1 MKYGNLKFYSHTS
14 IAKYT
19 MKNENIIRKLFQD
32 KLQYRGAAL
41 KFASGKEIK
50 LKDMGARLETT
61 DNGVRIFASLDE
73 YIFEILYCKADEA
86 VISCKAILTPKGEVK
101 DKVRTVTAL
110 SAFCPAEPDA
120 PLIMHHFTEVGV
132 VERQKRKKKDF
143 SDHHLSL
150 FPKNDI
156 DKAVTFTA
164 KLPAKFYSRID
175 YEQRKNGVLLNVN
188 TIIPYSFEGK
198 IESEEWFV
206 TVNQLPTDAWEWTAK
221 RYATD
226 RTFETPIGW
235 STWDYYFTSATEDD
249 VKENV
254 DFIAADDVLS
264 KKIRYIALDDGW
276 QQREGDW
283 KSGVRYPSGLKSLVQ
298 YINSKG
304 FEAGIWIAPTRLHFL
319 CGTVMRRN
327 DFLVRDEKGDPIMD
341 EDMYVL
347 DPTHP
352 DGEKFLRETFTYLND
367 CGFRFYKLDFVSNM
381 VKYADRFYDKSA
393 GQFDA
398 LNRLFTIARES
409 VAEGSH
415 IMGCSLPYGA
425 DASLS
430 DSRRTGIDIHNTF
443 KHLKKCTEMALWQ
456 YASNERLY
464 KNDLDYLVVRG
475 KDTSSD
481 PQTNVLNPN
490 SGKYKA
496 EPTDEF
502 RWRDGEDFSYT
513 EAKCWC
519 GVMLMSGSSIFLGD
533 KLSLLNEKG
542 LDLIK
547 KTLSSADFHAAK
559 PVLTGK
565 EGLPEIWYK
574 EQTGSV
580 YVFNFG
586 EEEKTY
592 DVDLKNGTYR
602 DVFSEETYAVADN
615 KLRILIKAHDCVC
628 LQKGR

>member
-1 MKYGNLKFYSHTS
+1 
-14 IAKYT
+14 
-19 MKNENIIRKLFQD
+19 MKNENKIAELMQGGLR
-32 KLQYRGAAL
+32 YRGAAV
-41 KFASGKEIK
+41 KFAGGKK
-50 LKDMGARLETT
+50 VDLRNTDARVETT
-61 DNGVRIFASLDE
+61 DGGARILVSLEE
-73 YIFEILYCKADEA
+73 YTAEFIYRKVDTN
-86 VISCKAILTPKGEVK
+86 VVSCKAVLTPKGKVK
-101 DKVRTVTAL
+101 DSVREITAMRV
-110 SAFCPAEPDA
+110 FCLAEQDA
-120 PLIMHHFTEVGV
+120 PLIMNHFTEVGI
-132 VERQKRKKKDF
+132 VERQKRNKKDF
-143 SDHHLSL
+143 SENHLSL
-150 FPKNDI
+150 FPKNAA

-164 KLPAKFYSRID
+164 GLPAKFYSRVE
-175 YEQRKNGVLLNVN
+175 YEQRKNGVLFNVN
-188 TIIPYSFEGK
+188 TIIPYSYEGK
-198 IESEEWFV
+198 IESETWFI
-206 TVNQLPTDAWEWTAK
+206 TVNKSPTEAWEWTAK
-221 RYATD
+221 RFATD
-226 RTFETPIGW
+226 RTFETPVGW
-235 STWDYYFTSATEDD
+235 STWDYYFTSATEND

-254 DFIAADDVLS
+254 DFIAADEILS

-283 KSGVRYPSGLKSLVQ
+283 KSGARYPSGLKSLVQ

-327 DFLVRDEKGDPIMD
+327 DFLVLDENGDPIMD

-352 DGEKFLRETFTYLND
+352 DGEKFLRETFAYLND

-381 VKYADRFYDKSA
+381 TKFAQRFYDKSA
-393 GQFDA
+393 GHFDA

-409 VAEGSH
+409 VAKGSH

-425 DASLS
+425 DVSLS

-464 KNDLDYLVVRG
+464 KNDLDYLLVRG
-475 KDTSSD
+475 KDTTTDS
-481 PQTNVLNPN
+481 QTNVLNPN
-490 SGKYKA
+490 GGKYKA
-496 EPTDEF
+496 EPTETF

-519 GVMLMSGSSIFLGD
+519 GVILMSGSSVFLGD
-533 KLSLLNEKG
+533 KLPLLNGKG

-547 KTLSSADFHAAK
+547 KTLENADFHAAK
-559 PVLTGK
+559 PVLTGL
-565 EGLPEIWYK
+565 EGLPEIWRK

-592 DVDLKNGTYR
+592 DLELKNGTYR
-602 DVFSEETYAVADN
+602 DIFDEKSYVVADGA
-615 KLRILIKAHDCVC
+615 LRVSIAAHDCVC
-628 LQKGR
+628 LYKQ

>member
-1 MKYGNLKFYSHTS
+1 MKDKRIITELMQNRLK
-14 IAKYT
+14 
-19 MKNENIIRKLFQD
+19 
-32 KLQYRGAAL
+32 YRGAKV
-41 KFASGKEIK
+41 KFISGKVTC
-50 LKDMGARLETT
+50 LKDADSHFEFSE
-61 DNGVRIFASLDE
+61 DVVRISVSLEE
-73 YIFEILYCKADEA
+73 YTAEFIYSKVEKD
-86 VISCKAILTPKGEVK
+86 VISCKAVLTPKGEVK
-101 DKVRTVTAL
+101 DKICEITAL
-110 SAFCPAEPDA
+110 SAFCPVGKDA
-120 PLIMHHFTEVGV
+120 PLIMNRFIDVGI

-143 SDHHLSL
+143 SENHLSL
-150 FPKNDI
+150 FPKNALE
-156 DKAVTFTA
+156 KAVTFTA
-164 KLPAKFYSRID
+164 KVPAKFYSRVE

-188 TIIPYSFEGK
+188 TLIPCSYEGK
-198 IESEEWFV
+198 IEGEEWFI
-206 TVNQLPTDAWEWTAK
+206 TVNQPPTKAWEWTAK

-226 RTFETPIGW
+226 RTFDTPIGW

-283 KSGVRYPSGLKSLVQ
+283 KSGARYPSGLKSLVQ

-327 DFLVRDEKGDPIMD
+327 DFLVRDDNGDPIMD

-381 VKYADRFYDKSA
+381 TKFADRFYDKSA
-393 GQFDA
+393 GHYDA

-415 IMGCSLPYGA
+415 IMGCSLPFGA
-425 DASLS
+425 DTHLS
-430 DSRRTGIDIHNTF
+430 DSRRTGLDIHNTF
-443 KHLKKCTEMALWQ
+443 KHLKICTEMTIWQ
-456 YASNERLY
+456 YAANERLY
-464 KNDLDYLVVRG
+464 KNDMDYLLVRG
-475 KDTSSD
+475 KDTTTD
-481 PQTNVLNPN
+481 IQTNVLNPN

-496 EPTDEF
+496 EPTEKF

-519 GVMLMSGSSIFLGD
+519 GAILMGGSSIFLGD
-533 KLSLLNEKG
+533 KLPLLNEKG
-542 LDLIK
+542 LELIK
-547 KTLSSADFHAAK
+547 KTLKNADFHAAK

-565 EGLPEIWYK
+565 EGVPEIWKK
-574 EQTGSV
+574 EDGSV

-586 EEEKTY
+586 EEEKIY
-592 DVDLKNGTYR
+592 DVELKNGTYR
-602 DVFSEETYAVADN
+602 DIFSEKTYVVKEN
-615 KLRILIKAHDCVC
+615 KLRVSIAKHDCVC
-628 LQKGR
+628 LKEGK